1 MKKKK
6 WFHIILFSFLAFS
19 MISNAQKSS
28 LKQIFLDDFM
38 IGVALNKSQIKQSNI
53 KESDLII
60 TEFSSITPENIMKWE
75 EIHPKPNKYK
85 FKLADKLID
94 LAKNNNQ
101 SIIGHAL
108 VWHNQIPDWVTR
120 NKNGNLNSKEIL
132 FKNIEDHINN
142 VGGRYKGMVYGWDV
156 VNEAFNDDGTF
167 RDSDFFKISGE
178 EYIYKS
184 FEIAS
189 KNDPKVELYYNDY
202 SLYKKKKINAVIE
215 LAKRIK
221 SRGLRIDGIGLQAH
235 WGLDYPTIEEVEKSI
250 LKISNAGLK
259 VHFSELDID
268 VLPNLWEIKGADLS
282 DNFNSNKELN
292 PYKKNLP
299 DSISNLL
306 SKRYEE
312 IFKLFY
318 KHRDKI
324 ERVTFWG
331 LSDKYSWKND
341 WPAKGRTNYPLLFD
355 RNLSPKKAYRSV
367 VNWRKNIN

>member
-1 MKKKK
+1 
-6 WFHIILFSFLAFS
+6 